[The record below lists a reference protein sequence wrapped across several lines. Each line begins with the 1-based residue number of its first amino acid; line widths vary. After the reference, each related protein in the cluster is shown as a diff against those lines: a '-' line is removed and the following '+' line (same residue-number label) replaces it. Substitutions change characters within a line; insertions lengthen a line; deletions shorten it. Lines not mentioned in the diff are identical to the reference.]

1 MNKDG
6 QDKLKDNIRALVPKY
21 LIEIINRD
29 VKHFSISRYKLCN
42 DILVKFSLKFRSN
55 YCQDMMSFEQGEY
68 LQFNLY
74 KQNIVYYNSLRKG
87 IDGITESEMIREIF
101 SSYGILP
108 PFLREINLFREKIA
122 FLISAQ
128 KEYRVLKIHTR
139 TGIAEGRIKS
149 IYRNEDTD
157 YLMILLDEKSY
168 YISQIEII
176 GWYRR
181 RIWKKK

>member
-1 MNKDG
+1 MNKNG
-6 QDKLKDNIRALVPKY
+6 QNKLKDNIRALVPKY
-21 LIEIINRD
+21 LMEIIVKD
-29 VKHFSISRYKLCN
+29 TKHFSISRYKLCN

-74 KQNIVYYNSLRKG
+74 KQNIAYYNSLRTG
-87 IDGITESEMIREIF
+87 VDGITESEMIREIF
-101 SSYGILP
+101 SAYGILP

-139 TGIAEGRIKS
+139 TGIVEGRIEN
-149 IYRNEDTD
+149 IYRNEETD
-157 YLMILLDEKSY
+157 YLMIMINGRSY
-168 YISQIEII
+168 YVSQIEII
-176 GWYRR
+176 G
-181 RIWKKK
+181 

>member
-6 QDKLKDNIRALVPKY
+6 QNKLKDNIRALVPKY
-21 LIEIINRD
+21 LIEVINRD
-29 VKHFSISRYKLCN
+29 VKHFSVSRYKLCN

-101 SSYGILP
+101 SSYGI
-108 PFLREINLFREKIA
+108 
-122 FLISAQ
+122 
-128 KEYRVLKIHTR
+128 YRHF
-139 TGIAEGRIKS
+139 
-149 IYRNEDTD
+149 
-157 YLMILLDEKSY
+157 
-168 YISQIEII
+168 
-176 GWYRR
+176 
-181 RIWKKK
+181 

>member
-1 MNKDG
+1 MSKNI

-21 LIEIINRD
+21 LMEVIEKDR
-29 VKHFSISRYKLCN
+29 KHFSVSKYKLCN

-55 YCQDMMSFEQGEY
+55 YCQDMFFEQGEY

-74 KQNIVYYNSLRKG
+74 KQNIAYYHSMRNG
-87 IDGITESEMIREIF
+87 IEGISESEMIREIF

-122 FLISAQ
+122 FLITAQ

-139 TGIAEGRIKS
+139 EGVVEGRIEN
-149 IYRNEDTD
+149 IYRNEDTG
-157 YLMILLDEKSY
+157 YLMIVLNGKSY
-168 YISQIEII
+168 YISHTEII
-176 GWYRR
+176 G
-181 RIWKKK
+181 